1 MDLSPDQALELY
13 KEMVAIRKFELALD
27 FLFTRGKIH
36 GTAHLSIGQEAVCVG
51 VGAALRQ
58 DDFMTSTHRGHGHA
72 IAKKLSMN
80 KLMAEL
86 QGKETGFCSGRG
98 GTQHVVCMEKSFIAN
113 GIAGGASVTGTGIA
127 LAYQLK
133 NKDNVVVSFFGDG
146 AVNEG
151 HLHETIN
158 LAAVWKLPI
167 IYVCE
172 NNLYAMSTHTK
183 EAMVIQDISER
194 AKLYG
199 ITTYSIDGNEVETVL
214 ATMKEAVTLAK
225 EGKGPIFI
233 ECKTYRQGGHS
244 KNDARLYRTKEE
256 EGEWKQKDPIEQYE
270 DILKKKYGW
279 TKEKIELAALEAEK
293 EVNKAI
299 QYAEESN
306 FPNKST
312 VYDHQ
317 WAEGAE
323 KNE

>member
-1 MDLSPDQALELY
+1 MELSPDEALELY
-13 KEMVAIRKFELALD
+13 REMVAIQKFELALD

-36 GTAHLSIGQEAVCVG
+36 GTAHLSIGQEAVAVG

-72 IAKKLSMN
+72 IAKKLPLN

-127 LAYQLK
+127 LAYKMK
-133 NKDNVVVSFFGDG
+133 NQDNVVVSFFGDG
-146 AVNEG
+146 AINEG

-158 LAAVWKLPI
+158 LASVWKLPI

-172 NNLYAMSTHTK
+172 NNLYAMSTHTN
-183 EAMVIQDISER
+183 ESMIIQNISKR
-194 AKLYG
+194 AESYG
-199 ITTYSIDGNEVETVL
+199 IRTYSIDGNEVEQIL
-214 ATMKEAVTLAK
+214 ATMKEAVALAR

-233 ECKTYRQGGHS
+233 ECKTYRQSGHS

-256 EGEWKQKDPIEQYE
+256 EEKWKQKNPISRYKE
-270 DILKKKYGW
+270 ILKEKYGW
-279 TKEKIELAALEAEK
+279 SEEKIELTVLEAEK
-293 EVNKAI
+293 EVETAI

-306 FPNKST
+306 FPNKNT
-312 VYDHQ
+312 VNDYR
-317 WAEGAE
+317 WAE
-323 KNE
+323 